1 MFVFIFLSMYVF
13 NVLVGFFKRGWFI
26 ADVFAIVSFFSY
38 TSYWS
43 YYMYIYTHIKQRIF
57 RVATQ
62 IIWEHSVHICFTE
75 KKPLTVIVHRI
86 FKFIMFLGVINF
98 KFSDL
103 LKWKIRSVWLSNY
116 SFCNELPLINILKKI
131 EVTSILKRNFNVRC
145 KVNWKTCLTWK
156 NKFRINISVKFD

>member
-1 MFVFIFLSMYVF
+1 MFWLVFLSGVVHSRRFCYRQF
-13 NVLVGFFKRGWFI
+13 FFLHELLVLLHV
-26 ADVFAIVSFFSY
+26 
-38 TSYWS
+38 
-43 YYMYIYTHIKQRIF
+43 YTHIKQRIF

-62 IIWEHSVHICFTE
+62 IIWEHSVHIFFTE

-116 SFCNELPLINILKKI
+116 SFCNELSLINILKMI
-131 EVTSILKRNFNVRC
+131 EVTSNNVRC

-156 NKFRINISVKFD
+156 NKLRINISVKFDLNTKRERKRDFYHTTF